1 MIGRIRGVLIDKQ
14 APDILVDVQGVC
26 YEIHV
31 PMSTI
36 YQLPPLGQGVELHTH
51 LVVREDAHLL
61 YGFFGLQER
70 HMFRSLIKI
79 SGVGPKMALAILSGM
94 AVDEFVRTV
103 RTNDLAALTRMPG
116 VGRKTAERL
125 VVEMK
130 DRLTEWDTVAA
141 RTVPVANAASVTPSD
156 REMTQDAETALVALG
171 YKPQEATR
179 IIAQV
184 LKTQALDGSGDLTR
198 SEDLIRLA
206 LRSVAQS

>member
-1 MIGRIRGVLIDKQ
+1 MIGRIRGILIDKQ
-14 APDILVDVQGVC
+14 APDILIDVHGVC
-26 YEIHV
+26 YEV
-31 PMSTI
+31 QAPMSTV
-36 YQLPPLGQGVELHTH
+36 YQLPPLGQNVELHTH
-51 LVVREDAHLL
+51 FVVREDAHLL
-61 YGFFGLQER
+61 YAFFSLEER
-70 HMFRSLIKI
+70 HMFRSLIKV

-103 RTNDLAALTRMPG
+103 RTNDLASLTRMPG

-130 DRLTEWDTVAA
+130 DKLAEWGVTEMHAA
-141 RTVPVANAASVTPSD
+141 PTNPKSGGSSD
-156 REMTQDAETALVALG
+156 RQMTQEAETALVALG
-171 YKPQEATR
+171 YKPQEASR

-184 LKTQALDGSGDLTR
+184 LKSSGDLTR

>member
-1 MIGRIRGVLIDKQ
+1 MIGRIRGVLLDKQ

-26 YEIHV
+26 YEIQA
-31 PMSTI
+31 PMSTV

-61 YGFFGLQER
+61 YGFFSLQER
-70 HMFRSLIKI
+70 HMFRSLIKV

-130 DRLTEWDTVAA
+130 DRLAEWGAADTLTTPVINS
-141 RTVPVANAASVTPSD
+141 VPSTPSD
-156 REMTQDAETALVALG
+156 RQMTQDAETALVALG

-184 LKTQALDGSGDLTR
+184 LKSNDKVVR

>member
-1 MIGRIRGVLIDKQ
+1 MLDKQ

-26 YEIHV
+26 YEIQV
-31 PMSTI
+31 PMSTV

-61 YGFFGLQER
+61 YGFFSLQER
-70 HMFRSLIKI
+70 HMFRSLIKV

-130 DRLTEWDTVAA
+130 DRLAEW
-141 RTVPVANAASVTPSD
+141 SVTETLMTPVINSAPAAPSD
-156 REMTQDAETALVALG
+156 RQMTQDAETALVALG

-184 LKTQALDGSGDLTR
+184 LKGSDKPVR

>member
-1 MIGRIRGVLIDKQ
+1 LIGRIRGVLLDKQ

-26 YEIHV
+26 YEIQV
-31 PMSTI
+31 PMSTV

-61 YGFFGLQER
+61 YGFFSLQER
-70 HMFRSLIKI
+70 HMFRSLIKV

-130 DRLTEWDTVAA
+130 DRLAEW
-141 RTVPVANAASVTPSD
+141 SVTETAMAPVINSAPAAPSD
-156 REMTQDAETALVALG
+156 RQMTQDAETALVALG

-184 LKTQALDGSGDLTR
+184 LKGSDKPVR